1 MKKETIYEIIK
12 IVTTAILAIAS
23 TLLVTSCILVKQ
35 QSKGTEGNK
44 QSLKFHQETKMD
56 SINNQI
62 KIQPK

>member
-23 TLLVTSCILVKQ
+23 TLLITSCIMVKQ
-35 QSKGTEGNK
+35 QSKGTKGNS

>member
-23 TLLVTSCILVKQ
+23 TLLITSCIMVKQ
-35 QSKGTEGNK
+35 QSKNTKENS
-44 QSLKFHQETKMD
+44 QNLKFHQETKMD

>member
-35 QSKGTEGNK
+35 QSKGTENNS
-44 QSLKFHQETKMD
+44 QSLKFRQETKMD
-56 SINNQI
+56 SISNQI
-62 KIQPK
+62 NTKLK